1 MFQIS
6 GFRVEGVVNL
16 VTINDYKTES
26 VHCWGLMNSATK

>member
-26 VHCWGLMNSATK
+26 VHLVTLGGL